1 MSKWIPSFGA
11 VPVEYHYE
19 IGCLENVSEKAV
31 IRNNLRGEKL
41 RVTFANPDSPDEM
54 RIEAAAI
61 ALRDRVSGKKTP
73 DFPLTC
79 GGSGRIV
86 LAPGEERRSD
96 EVCVPV
102 SPEDD
107 FILKLYFKERTVL
120 RSALVTWRLGVW
132 QCSQF
137 SGDFRSGP
145 LGFTVKQELCPGLAA
160 DPYPNHF
167 LVGVKAVSVYA
178 EDGARLM
185 GLMGDSVTHM
195 GFFSDPLILALYEK
209 YPGRLA
215 VINAGICGNRIARD
229 YPRVPVSPGEGH
241 QFGAAGR
248 DRFLRDLYSEAAPD
262 DVFIMEGVNDCTHWM
277 VSGTEPEETP
287 EGVFAALSETAAQAG
302 ARGSRVLMSTIMPF
316 GADGMPWRD
325 RADAIR
331 RGCNDLIRARVP
343 AESLVDLDAVMRDPD
358 DPSHLQE
365 GMHLGDGVHPNDF
378 GGCKM
383 ARAVM
388 GRWFT

>member
-19 IGCLENVSEKAV
+19 IGCFEDISERAV

-41 RVTFANPDSPDEM
+41 RVTFSNPDSPDEM

-61 ALRDRVSGKKTP
+61 ALRDRVTGRKSP
-73 DFPLTC
+73 VRPLTVD
-79 GGSGRIV
+79 GKDRIV
-86 LAPGEERRSD
+86 LAPGEERLSD
-96 EVCVPV
+96 EVSIPV
-102 SPEDD
+102 TPEDD
-107 FILKLYFKERTVL
+107 FILELYFRERTVL

-137 SGDFRSGP
+137 KGDFRAGP
-145 LGFTVKQELCPGLAA
+145 LGFTVKKDLCPGLFA

-167 LVGVKAVSVYA
+167 LVGASSVSVYA
-178 EDGARLM
+178 AAEARLL

-195 GFFSDPLILALYEK
+195 GFFSDPLILALYER
-209 YPGRLA
+209 YPGRIA
-215 VINAGICGNRIARD
+215 VVNAGICGNRIARD
-229 YPRVPVSPGEGH
+229 YPRVTISPGEGH

-248 DRFLRDLYSEAAPD
+248 DRFLRDLYSQAAPD

-287 EGVFAALSETAAQAG
+287 EGIFAALRQTADQAE

-325 RADAIR
+325 RADEIR

-343 AESLVDLDAVMRDPD
+343 AERLLDMDAVMRDPD
-358 DPSHLQE
+358 DPTHLQD

-378 GGCKM
+378 AGSKM

-388 GRWFT
+388 DRWFT

>member
-1 MSKWIPSFGA
+1 MGKWIPSFGA

-19 IGCLENVSEKAV
+19 IGCFEDITQKAV
-31 IRNNLRGEKL
+31 IRNNLRGSKL
-41 RVTFANPDSPDEM
+41 RVTFANPDSPDGL
-54 RIEAAAI
+54 RIECASV
-61 ALRDRVSGKKTP
+61 ALRNRVTGRRSP
-73 DFPLTC
+73 DFPLTM
-79 GGSGRIV
+79 GGKERIV
-86 LAPGEERRSD
+86 LAPGEKRQSD
-96 EVCVPV
+96 ELEIPV
-102 SPEDD
+102 TERDD
-107 FILKLYFKERTVL
+107 FILTLYIKEKTVV
-120 RSALVTWRLGVW
+120 RSAVVTWRLGVW

-137 SGDFRSGP
+137 RGDYRSGP
-145 LGFTVKQELCPGLAA
+145 LGYTVKQELCPGLAA

-167 LVGVKAVSVYA
+167 LVGVTSVSVYA
-178 EDGARLM
+178 DGGARLL

-229 YPRVPVSPGEGH
+229 FPRVAVSPGEGH
-241 QFGAAGR
+241 QFGAAGK
-248 DRFLRDLYSEAAPD
+248 DRFLRDLYGEAAPD
-262 DVFIMEGVNDCTHWM
+262 DVFIMEGVNDCTHWI

-287 EGVFAALSETAAQAG
+287 EGIFAALRQTADQAE

-331 RGCNDLIRARVP
+331 RGCNELIRKNVP
-343 AESLVDLDAVMRDPD
+343 AERLVDLDAVMRDPD
-358 DPSHLQE
+358 DPTHMQD

-378 GGCKM
+378 GGSKM

-388 GRWFT
+388 DRWFT

>member
-19 IGCLENVSEKAV
+19 IGCFENISEIAV

-54 RIEAAAI
+54 RIECARI
-61 ALRDRVSGKKTP
+61 ALRDRVTGRKSA
-73 DFPLTC
+73 DLPLTLD
-79 GGSGRIV
+79 GQEKIA
-86 LAPGEERRSD
+86 LAPGEERLSD
-96 EVCVPV
+96 EVAVSV
-102 SPEDD
+102 SPQDD
-107 FILKLYFKERTVL
+107 FVLKLYFKERTVV
-120 RSALVTWRLGVW
+120 RSAVVTWHLNVW
-132 QCSQF
+132 QCSQL

-167 LVGVKAVSVYA
+167 LVGVKAVSVFA
-178 EDGARLM
+178 DEGARLL

-195 GFFSDPLILALYEK
+195 GFFSDPLILALYQR
-209 YPGRLA
+209 YPGKLA

-229 YPRVPVSPGEGH
+229 FPRLAISPGEGH
-241 QFGAAGR
+241 QFAAAGR
-248 DRFLRDLYSEAAPD
+248 DRILRDLYGEAAPD

-287 EGVFAALSETAAQAG
+287 EGVFAALSSAAAQAE
-302 ARGSRVLMSTIMPF
+302 AQGSRVLMSTIMPF

-325 RADAIR
+325 KGDAIR
-331 RGCNDLIRARVP
+331 RGCNELIRKNIPEER
-343 AESLVDLDAVMRDPD
+343 LVDLDAVMRDPD
-358 DPSHLQE
+358 DPSHLQD

-378 GGCKM
+378 GGYKM

-388 GRWFT
+388 DRWFT